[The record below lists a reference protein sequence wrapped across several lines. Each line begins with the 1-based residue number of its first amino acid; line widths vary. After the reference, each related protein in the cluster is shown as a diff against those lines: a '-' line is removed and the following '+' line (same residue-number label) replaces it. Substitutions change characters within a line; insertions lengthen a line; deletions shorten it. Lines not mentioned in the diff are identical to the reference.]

1 MTASKQPEPLSDE
14 FWRDFLIKGDPRERA
29 SRRIFSKLPH
39 GPRCRMCAAPF
50 AGAGAPLMRLIGKR
64 RSQQTPDWCTSC
76 FTFMSR
82 HHGGAEI
89 ELTFL
94 LADVRGSTPMAERL
108 DPAEY
113 RQLMNRFYET
123 AADVLPQYDGA
134 IDKFVG
140 DEVVAFFIPALA
152 GERHAARGVD
162 AARALLRATGH
173 ADPDGPWLPL
183 GAGVHTGQAW
193 VGTVGAG
200 SRTEFTA
207 LGDTVNTASRLASAA
222 LAGEIL
228 VSAYAATSAGL
239 DPTLERRRLELKG
252 KQEATEVVT
261 LTVGPDR

>member
-1 MTASKQPEPLSDE
+1 MTADGPGEEFSDE
-14 FWRDFLIKGDPRERA
+14 FWREFLLKGSPIERA
-29 SRRIFSKLPH
+29 GRRVFSRIPH

-50 AGAGAPLMRLIGKR
+50 EGPGAPVMRLIGKR
-64 RSQQTPDWCTSC
+64 RSEQTPNWCMSC

-94 LADVRGSTPMAERL
+94 FADVRGSTPMAERL
-108 DPAEY
+108 DSAEY
-113 RQLMNRFYET
+113 RRLMGRFYET
-123 AADVLPQYDGA
+123 AAQVVFEHDGA

-152 GERHAARGVD
+152 GERHAVHGVE

-173 ADPDGPWLPL
+173 EDANGPWLPL
-183 GAGVHTGQAW
+183 GAGVHTGPAW
-193 VGTVGAG
+193 IGTVGAG

-207 LGDTVNTASRLASAA
+207 LGDAVNTTARLVAA
-222 LAGEIL
+222 ARAGEIL
-228 VSAYAATSAGL
+228 VSADAAAAAGL
-239 DPTLERRRLELKG
+239 DPALERRRLELKG
-252 KQEATEVVT
+252 KEGTTEVVP